1 MREYGLDPAELIGT
15 SLFDLIHPEDR
26 ERARHR
32 VDDRR
37 TGERSTRSFE
47 LRLVFADNKSMPFEW
62 NESDTTRP
70 LVQIDAEGVYS
81 SDRPSSADFLYT
93 QGVARNISARQAE
106 ESSLEDMRREMT
118 RRMGAHAMQIRAA
131 YRQLQVQLEERE
143 RHEAETETIQRIR
156 DEIWR
161 MVEPEQVDEVL
172 RAIGGSLRDLGVN
185 FHGISINHVDES
197 TGQVGF
203 YSFEDD
209 RGGWSVSE
217 DAGENL
223 RVMEFM
229 KAGVPAYRPDLHID
243 DPWGELELIEAG
255 WGPPIR
261 SVIDVPFESGTF
273 AINSREADAFP
284 EREQALLSRMTGLL
298 QEGFHRVRDLQAL
311 RERSREAERLA
322 AERQDALR
330 KEVVLSRAR
339 DQILSMH
346 SLRDGPQHR
355 DMMAA
360 LRDLGVPVDGLSVQ
374 FPASTPG
381 HYDTYYTSDFP
392 VPAES
397 LPLDDYPWV
406 RQVWETGRSVVVG
419 PEQLRDS
426 AFEDWETYCL
436 VEAPLPG
443 GGSLGVSRQDGGTF
457 TDDMI
462 QTVES
467 FAGVVAAGFQR
478 LRDFGRLEESEERYR
493 HMLENL
499 PLAVVYS
506 LLDGTILY
514 SNPMART
521 MYGYTEEEWK
531 GVTGEQLYVNPQ
543 DRAELMRTV
552 QGQQHTEFGYAMR
565 HKSGREIWVRGL
577 LTLVANPATG
587 RQEIHGFTEDVTE
600 RKEMEAQNAL
610 LEEQLRQSQKME
622 AVGQLTAG
630 IAHNFNNMLQG
641 ISGNLQLAI
650 LDAEGEMGHRL
661 ADADRVTHR
670 AADMIRQ
677 LMVFARQGIKP
688 AIRSVQLRP
697 IVQNTIEICRRTF
710 DRKIAIETDLEE
722 EIHVVGDPGLLQQV
736 LLNILINS
744 RDAVYD
750 GGTESPLI
758 RLRAEIV
765 HVSGEEASDHLD
777 ATEGPH
783 VEVQIRDNGIGMDSE
798 TQRHIFEPFFTTK
811 PVDRGTGLGLAT
823 V

>member
-1 MREYGLDPAELIGT
+1 
-15 SLFDLIHPEDR
+15 
-26 ERARHR
+26 
-32 VDDRR
+32 
-37 TGERSTRSFE
+37 
-47 LRLVFADNKSMPFEW
+47 
-62 NESDTTRP
+62 
-70 LVQIDAEGVYS
+70 
-81 SDRPSSADFLYT
+81 
-93 QGVARNISARQAE
+93 
-106 ESSLEDMRREMT
+106 
-118 RRMGAHAMQIRAA
+118 
-131 YRQLQVQLEERE
+131 
-143 RHEAETETIQRIR
+143 
-156 DEIWR
+156 
-161 MVEPEQVDEVL
+161 
-172 RAIGGSLRDLGVN
+172 
-185 FHGISINHVDES
+185 
-197 TGQVGF
+197 
-203 YSFEDD
+203 
-209 RGGWSVSE
+209 
-217 DAGENL
+217 
-223 RVMEFM
+223 
-229 KAGVPAYRPDLHID
+229 
-243 DPWGELELIEAG
+243 
-255 WGPPIR
+255 
-261 SVIDVPFESGTF
+261 
-273 AINSREADAFP
+273 
-284 EREQALLSRMTGLL
+284 
-298 QEGFHRVRDLQAL
+298 
-311 RERSREAERLA
+311 
-322 AERQDALR
+322 
-330 KEVVLSRAR
+330 
-339 DQILSMH
+339 
-346 SLRDGPQHR
+346 
-355 DMMAA
+355 
-360 LRDLGVPVDGLSVQ
+360 
-374 FPASTPG
+374 
-381 HYDTYYTSDFP
+381 
-392 VPAES
+392 
-397 LPLDDYPWV
+397 
-406 RQVWETGRSVVVG
+406 
-419 PEQLRDS
+419 
-426 AFEDWETYCL
+426 